1 MPKPMHRAYICFDIV
16 TSRDVMCTC
25 LFPENQVMVFQY
37 INDAT
42 DKVPE
47 KHPRMEANVWAK
59 VYVEYMYTIHSKHV
73 K

>member
-1 MPKPMHRAYICFDIV
+1 
-16 TSRDVMCTC
+16 MCTC

-42 DKVPE
+42 DKVRE

-59 VYVEYMYTIHSKHV
+59 VYVEYMYNIDSKHV
-73 K
+73 KWLEVGNLQTAVYDMYIYI